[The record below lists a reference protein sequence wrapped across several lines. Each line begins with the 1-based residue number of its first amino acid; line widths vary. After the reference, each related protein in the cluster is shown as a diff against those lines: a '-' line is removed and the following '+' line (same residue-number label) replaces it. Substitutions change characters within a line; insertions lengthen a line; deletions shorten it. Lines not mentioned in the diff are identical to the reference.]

1 MKRTL
6 TNILHQQTHS
16 GTGCIFGGCNSVLK
30 RTFTN
35 ILHQQTNSDTGCM
48 GTCTTALCR
57 RRCAGR
63 RRAEEE
69 PTEAGPVEVPTVP
82 VDPKLAENIK
92 IFEQFMLKE
101 AAEGLWEGL
110 DKDVNGQLTPEE
122 IYEAMASASFGLTKE
137 DVVAIFGKTELV
149 TREEFMA
156 SMFGIQGNEDV
167 VVDAAKPMPKPRRR
181 QAIADPA
188 DQLDQDVVKN
198 MIANLWKHL
207 DSDKSGDLTQDELT
221 KGLTELGVPITKE
234 EVAKAF
240 GDKKTITKEEFEA
253 VANDE

>member
-1 MKRTL
+1 LIHTTVAPL
-6 TNILHQQTHS
+6 TQ
-16 GTGCIFGGCNSVLK
+16 
-30 RTFTN
+30 
-35 ILHQQTNSDTGCM
+35 
-48 GTCTTALCR
+48 
-57 RRCAGR
+57 
-63 RRAEEE
+63 E
-69 PTEAGPVEVPTVP
+69 PVEDTRP
-82 VDPKLAENIK
+82 VDPKQAENIK

-110 DKDVNGQLTPEE
+110 DKDVNGELTPEE
-122 IYEAMASASFGLTKE
+122 IYEAMASADFGLTKE

-167 VVDAAKPMPKPRRR
+167 VDAAKPMPKPSRRR
-181 QAIADPA
+181 AEPE

-253 VANDE
+253 VANNEATNGSQTAKAVKESPLARRLSKAMN